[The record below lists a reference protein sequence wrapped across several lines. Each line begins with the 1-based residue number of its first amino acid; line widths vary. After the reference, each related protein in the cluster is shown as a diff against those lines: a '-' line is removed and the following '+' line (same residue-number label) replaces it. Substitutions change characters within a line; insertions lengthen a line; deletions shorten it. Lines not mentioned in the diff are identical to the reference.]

1 MLNQFKK
8 MLKMVLRDLEETR
21 EKQSNVLIS
30 SCWASVLTACFSPS
44 AICILFVGLLPLL
57 LGAGCMQLGDVAP
70 AAACWAC
77 GVHSN
82 HVLIGPWALKITS
95 LSIFWKTYKEPS
107 LLGSIFIFIFNFLLQ
122 LFYFLRGTPGLF
134 QMHMNSF
141 DLDWSQHNWTSFLKE
156 HNGTSLIAN

>member
-1 MLNQFKK
+1 

-57 LGAGCMQLGDVAP
+57 RVGCMRLGDSAPPAVAR
-70 AAACWAC
+70 ACSM
-77 GVHSN
+77 HDDPLIM
-82 HVLIGPWALKITS
+82 LIGPWALKITF

-122 LFYFLRGTPGLF
+122 LFYFLRGTPRLF